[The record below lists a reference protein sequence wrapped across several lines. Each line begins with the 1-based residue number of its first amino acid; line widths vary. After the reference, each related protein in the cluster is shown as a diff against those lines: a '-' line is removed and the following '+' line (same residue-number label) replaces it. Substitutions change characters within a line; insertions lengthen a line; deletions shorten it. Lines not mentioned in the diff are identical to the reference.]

1 MDKVYIILTIKY
13 IDGKLVWDISTQEV
27 VLAISIVNTILNPGN
42 KMILSSENV
51 KGQQVNVLKT

>member
-1 MDKVYIILTIKY
+1 MESLYEMYLLK
-13 IDGKLVWDISTQEV
+13 KLDWT
-27 VLAISIVNTILNPGN
+27 ISIVNTILIPGD